1 MKNKLA
7 PELISAAMI
16 GVGFGLIGNHVHEK
30 WHRLGREAFLA
41 RESQYFEKLY
51 AAQVSLLHEILIWT
65 LAVLVAYAVF
75 KGLAVLIAKV
85 FE

>member
-1 MKNKLA
+1 M
-7 PELISAAMI
+7 
-16 GVGFGLIGNHVHEK
+16 
-30 WHRLGREAFLA
+30 A